1 MLIYFS
7 EEIILP
13 WAGHY
18 PKFRKKNVLKNC
30 MRKIQ
35 PLKLTFYYDNRHISG
50 FPSLLFCSLARK
62 DNIIKHSETRLLLL
76 LISIQM
82 FSKHSQEKS

>member
-13 WAGHY
+13 WEGQN
-18 PKFRKKNVLKNC
+18 PKFRKKKKNALKNC
-30 MRKIQ
+30 TRKIQ

-76 LISIQM
+76 LISI
-82 FSKHSQEKS
+82 